1 MKVYT
6 SELEFLRDEVEKC
19 HESMHSQI
27 QMLKDLMTNRHEL
40 QEKLKNQQERKWFG
54 LTAEEIEEIG
64 KPYEEKDRSILAWG
78 LFACAI
84 EDILKEKNCG

>member
-27 QMLKDLMTNRHEL
+27 QMLKDLMANRHEL
-40 QEKLKNQQERKWFG
+40 QEKLENQQKRTWIG
-54 LTAEEIEEIG
+54 LTNEDIALIDWESLAT
-64 KPYEEKDRSILAWG
+64 KKDCAQ
-78 LFACAI
+78 AI
-84 EDILKEKNCG
+84 EAKLKEKNCG